1 MISGQIYWWGAMA
14 LWVWMMYNY
23 LEAEVPVK
31 WCDVLVMFVICLLWP
46 ALLVLAI
53 GFIIGEVIERVG
65 GR

>member
-1 MISGQIYWWGAMA
+1 MA